1 MHCQS
6 FNRKSNCAVRPGTT
20 LVEIVVAGILLGT
33 VMSIAVP
40 ALSWVVR
47 ERRAADR
54 RQQATLEVENLM
66 EQFTARSW
74 DEITQ
79 QTAAN
84 LELPDQVTQQ
94 LPEASLSCTV
104 DSKPETPDSRRIHIE
119 LAWSNRKGQTLAP
132 VRLTTW
138 VYRQGRSQ

>member
-1 MHCQS
+1 M
-6 FNRKSNCAVRPGTT
+6 RRGTT
-20 LVEIVVAGILLGT
+20 TVEVVVAGILLGT

-40 ALSWVVR
+40 ALSWVVH

-66 EQFTARSW
+66 EHIAARGW

-79 QTAAN
+79 QTATK
-84 LELPDQVTQQ
+84 LKLPEQVSQQ
-94 LPEASLSCTV
+94 LPESSLSCTV
-104 DSKPETPDSRRIHIE
+104 NSKPNEPDSKRIHIE

-138 VYRQGRSQ
+138 VYRPGRPK

>member
-1 MHCQS
+1 M
-6 FNRKSNCAVRPGTT
+6 RRGTT

-40 ALSWVVR
+40 ALGWVVR

-66 EQFTARSW
+66 EQITARGW

-79 QTAAN
+79 ETAAN
-84 LELPDQVTQQ
+84 LELPDQVMQQ

-104 DSKPETPDSRRIHIE
+104 ETKPDAPDAKRIHIE
-119 LAWSNRKGQTLAP
+119 LAWSKI
-132 VRLTTW
+132 
-138 VYRQGRSQ
+138 GRAHV